1 MAEAEPE
8 KQQRQQRVGG
18 GSSILRKPFYD
29 LTNLIPKPHR
39 HSISTSSSQAKNPIT
54 STDPAMSLSRTCS
67 TQIHSL
73 VQQQFAAPRDQ
84 HPLPTP
90 RTPSPVTLNLPHT
103 QKRRYDSVGDGKHL
117 AYTGSQTLMKTR
129 SKTKAAAVPVYP
141 IHLERTINNMKGIP
155 MQPRY
160 PLTENTINMEPLSGV
175 KFNNKKKAVLGSS
188 LTDLSKKY
196 EEKMVA
202 TPINYGAP
210 KKKDEGNSSLRLLRS
225 RSNRYE
231 VNGAE
236 DSLESKSTK
245 VHFPNNKKRSH
256 SSKKSSKKF
265 VLPQDFIDQQRA
277 YFKEIDEYELQVEE
291 EEADE
296 VSS

>member
-18 GSSILRKPFYD
+18 GSSILRKPFSD

-39 HSISTSSSQAKNPIT
+39 HSISTSSSQAKKPIT
-54 STDPAMSLSRTCS
+54 STDPTMSLSRTGS

-73 VQQQFAAPRDQ
+73 VQQQFTAPRDQ

-103 QKRRYDSVGDGKHL
+103 QKRRYDSVGDGKHIS
-117 AYTGSQTLMKTR
+117 YTGSQTLMKTR
-129 SKTKAAAVPVYP
+129 SKTKADAIPVYP
-141 IHLERTINNMKGIP
+141 IHLERTINNMKSIP
-155 MQPRY
+155 MPPRY
-160 PLTENTINMEPLSGV
+160 PLMENTINMEPLSGV
-175 KFNNKKKAVLGSS
+175 KFNNKKKAVMGSS

-202 TPINYGAP
+202 TPI
-210 KKKDEGNSSLRLLRS
+210 
-225 RSNRYE
+225 NRYE

-245 VHFPNNKKRSH
+245 VHFPNNKKRRH
-256 SSKKSSKKF
+256 SSKKSCKKF

-291 EEADE
+291 EADE
-296 VSS
+296 ISS